1 VARDKDV
8 PAPAKAAKAS
18 MDVVWGIAAYAFC
31 SASLLVINKVAVS
44 AIPSASF
51 VLICQFAASVAAVL
65 GLSALGMLEK
75 VVMGICLLRP
85 WSRFFKC
92 SRLCW
97 CHL

>member
-1 VARDKDV
+1 MARDKDV

-65 GLSALGMLEK
+65 ALSALGMLEK
-75 VVMGICLLRP
+75 VAV
-85 WSRFFKC
+85 C
-92 SRLCW
+92 STLRLCAL
-97 CHL
+97 HHASLSTS